1 MIKMLKK
8 LSLKHEVQMSKKQRV
23 ETPCSKISIFGFR
36 IFVFSA
42 LILSASYSAYCA
54 PNILKNARYH
64 SYPTKTRIVLDSK
77 EAITYTIEKTG
88 SGEIHIRLHNITP
101 VNKFSQIRHFLFFPI
116 YPHVT
121 INDRIVKKVKLKPAY
136 HSIDAVFKLNTRN
149 ASYNIFYL
157 KNPDR
162 LVLDFIK
169 VSDKQK
175 IKVIVI
181 DPGHGGHDSGAVG
194 RHKRGLIFSYKIKEK
209 DINLDIA
216 KQVKKYLRS
225 TDTRVILT
233 RERDKFISLKHRV
246 ELAKKYKADIFVS
259 IHANAAWDKKMMG
272 IETYYPDKA
281 RNKSGSLKK
290 ESIKLAESIHE
301 SLIRH
306 MGSKDRGVK
315 DTMFYVLRKAYMPAV
330 LVEVG
335 FISNYY
341 DAKLLKKSSYRKKV
355 AQIIAQGILEYKNE
369 VEKQKG
375 E

>member
-1 MIKMLKK
+1 MFRIFKIRILN
-8 LSLKHEVQMSKKQRV
+8 LFRISSRKHSG
-23 ETPCSKISIFGFR
+23 GFR

-42 LILSASYSAYCA
+42 LILSISYSAYCA
-54 PNILKNARYH
+54 PNVLKNARYH
-64 SYPTKTRIVLDSK
+64 SYPNKTRIVLDSK

-88 SGEIHIRLHNITP
+88 SREIHIRLHNITP
-101 VNKFSQIRHFLFFPI
+101 VNKFSQIKHFLFFPI

-121 INDRIVKKVKLKPAY
+121 VNDHIVKKVKLKPAY
-136 HSIDAVFKLNTRN
+136 HSIDAVFKLNTRG

-169 VSDKQK
+169 VSDKRK

-181 DPGHGGHDSGAVG
+181 DPGHGGNDSGAV
-194 RHKRGLIFSYKIKEK
+194 RKHRRGLIFSYKLKEK

-216 KQVKKYLRS
+216 KRVKRYLRG

-233 RERDKFISLKHRV
+233 RERDEFISLKNRV
-246 ELAKKYKADIFVS
+246 KLAKKYKADIFVS

-272 IETYYPDKA
+272 IETYYPRKA
-281 RNKSGSLKK
+281 RNKSGSLRK
-290 ESIKLAESIHE
+290 ESMKLAESIHE

-306 MGSKDRGVK
+306 MRARDRGIK
-315 DTMFYVLRKAYMPAV
+315 KAMFYVLRNAYMPAV

-341 DAKLLKKSSYRKKV
+341 EAKLLRKSSYRKKV
-355 AQIIAQGILEYKNE
+355 AQVIVQGILEYKNE

>member
-1 MIKMLKK
+1 MIK
-8 LSLKHEVQMSKKQRV
+8 RV
-23 ETPCSKISIFGFR
+23 FIFA
-36 IFVFSA
+36 A
-42 LILSASYSAYCA
+42 LILSASCSAYCA
-54 PNILKNARYH
+54 PNVLKNIRYH
-64 SYPTKTRIVLDSK
+64 SYPNKTRIVLDAK
-77 EAITYTIEKTG
+77 DAITYTIEKI
-88 SGEIHIRLHNITP
+88 SSKKIHIRLHNITP
-101 VNKFSQIRHFLFFPI
+101 VNKFGKIKHFLFFPI
-116 YPHVT
+116 YPRVT
-121 INDRIVKKVKLKPAY
+121 VNDRIVKKVKLKPAY
-136 HSIDAVFKLNTRN
+136 HSIDTVFKLSARNT
-149 ASYNIFYL
+149 SYNIFYL

-169 VSDKQK
+169 VSNKRK

-181 DPGHGGHDSGAVG
+181 DPGHGGFDPGAVRKYRKG
-194 RHKRGLIFSYKIKEK
+194 VIFSSKIKEK

-216 KQVKKYLRS
+216 KRVKKYLKG

-246 ELAKKYKADIFVS
+246 GLAKKYKADIFVS
-259 IHANAAWDKKMMG
+259 IHANAAWDKRMSG
-272 IETYYPDKA
+272 IETYYPRKTRDK
-281 RNKSGSLKK
+281 GVSLKK
-290 ESIKLAESIHE
+290 ESRKLAESIHE

-306 MGSKDRGVK
+306 MRARDRGIK
-315 DTMFYVLRKAYMPAV
+315 DAMFYVLRNAYMPAV

-355 AQIIAQGILEYKNE
+355 AQVIAQGILEYKNE

>member
-1 MIKMLKK
+1 MAETMFRVLKIRI
-8 LSLKHEVQMSKKQRV
+8 LDLFR
-23 ETPCSKISIFGFR
+23 ISIFGFR
-36 IFVFSA
+36 IFVFSV
-42 LILSASYSAYCA
+42 LILSTSYSAYCA
-54 PNILKNARYH
+54 PNILKNVRYH
-64 SYPTKTRIVLDSK
+64 SYPNKTRIVLDSK
-77 EAITYTIEKTG
+77 KAITYTIEKTG

-101 VNKFSQIRHFLFFPI
+101 VSKFSQIRHFLFFPI

-121 INDRIVKKVKLKPAY
+121 VNDRIVKKVKLKPAY
-136 HSIDAVFKLNTRN
+136 HSIDAVFKLNAKG

-169 VSDKQK
+169 ASDKRK

-181 DPGHGGHDSGAVG
+181 DPGHGGKDLGAV
-194 RHKRGLIFSYKIKEK
+194 RRYTKGLIFSYRIKEK

-216 KQVKKYLRS
+216 KRVKKYLKD

-233 RERDKFISLKHRV
+233 REKDKFISLKYRV
-246 ELAKKYKADIFVS
+246 KFAKKYKADIFVS
-259 IHANAAWDKKMMG
+259 IHANAAWDKKMKG
-272 IETYYPDKA
+272 IETYYPRRA
-281 RNKSGSLKK
+281 RNKSVYLRK
-290 ESIKLAESIHE
+290 ESIKLAENIHE

-306 MGSKDRGVK
+306 MRAKDRGIK
-315 DTMFYVLRKAYMPAV
+315 NAMFYVLRNAYMPAI

-341 DAKLLKKSSYRKKV
+341 DAKLLRKSSYRKKV
-355 AQIIAQGILEYKNE
+355 AQVIAQGILEYKNE